1 MSTVVS
7 FPIVKKSELFIFFPH
22 QLDTSAVAE
31 QHIALLDLRQRGD
44 EAILCSCETVL
55 AVSTPLAFIPRI
67 TSPSSSLLCFFAV
80 SSPGDADSTIVS
92 LSGDD

>member
-1 MSTVVS
+1 MNSS
-7 FPIVKKSELFIFFPH
+7 FTLHFLSH
-22 QLDTSAVAE
+22 QLEMSVVAE
-31 QHIALLDLRQRGD
+31 HHIALLDLRQRGD

-55 AVSTPLAFIPRI
+55 AVSAACIHSPYKLPL
-67 TSPSSSLLCFFAV
+67 FFFFFTV